1 MSNTRKFVR
10 FALAGATLALL
21 AGSAGL
27 SATTSQRVDDFQL
40 ADQNYLAR
48 HLYKMSDA
56 KAIVMISYQAGDST
70 IAKDA
75 PAYKALK
82 DAYASKGVEF
92 LMIDSKAGETR
103 ATVAADTAVA
113 SLNIPILFDYNQI
126 VGEGL
131 DLTRAAEVIVI
142 NPKDWTV
149 AFRGPVG
156 HASTKRAL
164 DSLVA
169 GNSVKLPA
177 AAPKGGLIALPLKAA
192 VTKRT
197 EVTYVK
203 DIAPIV
209 QAKCV
214 ACHQPGGIG
223 PMTLTNYDQIRG
235 HAPMIREVIRTQRMP
250 PYAADATVGHFTD
263 DDRLSGDQIKT
274 LVHWIEDGAK
284 RGAGDDPL
292 AKISFQ
298 APEWPLGRKPD
309 IIVDLPE
316 QKVPATGRIPYT
328 TPVVPAVM
336 TEGRWMQATA
346 FRISDRQ
353 VVHHI
358 LTSIVPG
365 APQPGS
371 AAPGNANAGVSI
383 GGYGPGRL
391 ANTTPKDM
399 GVWIPP
405 SGGVSFQNHYT
416 PYGKETVERTQM
428 GIYFYPKGQEPLYPM
443 RTFGIF
449 DFGITI
455 PAGAEWHPE
464 SAYIDIPKDAWIY
477 GITPH
482 AHHRGSSAQV
492 AIRYPD
498 GHEEMLL
505 SLPHY
510 DFNWQYEFYLAEP
523 LKAPAGSKIITRW
536 TYDNSTRNK
545 DNPDPT
551 KEVVWGEQS
560 DEEMLAMYLHYR
572 WDGETTKSL
581 HDDYDRLLSAGQLMG
596 VLDDNIDGK
605 LQLTELR
612 GRTAAALKTNFAML
626 DRNGDRALDPT
637 EMAAAGGRGGGGAPA
652 RAASAAPA
660 TGAAGR
666 GTPPSGANTA
676 TAPRTN

>member
-1 MSNTRKFVR
+1 MSRSTKMIR
-10 FALAGATLALL
+10 FALAGTAMALL
-21 AGSAGL
+21 ASSSGI
-27 SATTSQRVDDFQL
+27 SATTAQRIDDFQL

-48 HLYKMSDA
+48 HLYKLSDA
-56 KAIVMISYQAGDST
+56 KAIVLISYQAGDAT

-82 DAYASKGVEF
+82 DAYAAKGVEF
-92 LMIDSKAGETR
+92 MMIDSKLNETR
-103 ATVAADTAVA
+103 AQVAADRAA
-113 SLNIPILFDYNQI
+113 SGLGIPILFDYDQLI
-126 VGEGL
+126 GESL
-131 DLTRAAEVIVI
+131 DITRAAEVIVV
-142 NPKDWTV
+142 NPKGWSV

-164 DSLVA
+164 DALVA
-169 GNSVKLPA
+169 GQTIALPA
-177 AAPKGGLIALPLKAA
+177 AAPRGGVIAFPMKAA

-197 EVTYVK
+197 DISFVK

-209 QAKCV
+209 QSKCV
-214 ACHQPGGIG
+214 TCHQPGGIG
-223 PMTLTNYDQIRG
+223 PMTLTSYEQVRG
-235 HAPMIREVIRTQRMP
+235 HAPMIREVLRTQRMP
-250 PYAADATVGHFTD
+250 PYTADRTIGHFTD
-263 DDRLSGDQIKT
+263 DERLSGDQIRT
-274 LVHWIEDGAK
+274 LVHWVEAGSP
-284 RGAGDDPL
+284 RGTGDDPL
-292 AKISFQ
+292 AKITFQ
-298 APEWPLGRKPD
+298 APDWPLGTPD
-309 IIVDLPE
+309 LIVTLPE
-316 QKVPATGRIPYT
+316 QQVPATGRLDYT
-328 TPVVPAVM
+328 RPVVPAVM
-336 TEGRWMQATA
+336 TEGRWMKATA

-365 APQPGS
+365 APQPGA
-371 AAPGNANAGVSI
+371 AAPGNSNAGVSI

-391 ANTTPKDM
+391 ANMNPKDM

-416 PYGKETVERTQM
+416 PYGKATTERTQM
-428 GIYFYPKGQEPLYPM
+428 GIYFYPKDQQPLYPM

-464 SAYIDIPKDAWIY
+464 LAYIDIPKDAWIY

-482 AHHRGSSAQV
+482 AHHRGSSAHV

-505 SLPHY
+505 ALPHY
-510 DFNWQYEFYLAEP
+510 DFNWQYEYYLATP

-545 DNPDPT
+545 DNPDQARLVT
-551 KEVVWGEQS
+551 WGEQS

-572 WDGETTKSL
+572 WDGETTTAL
-581 HDDYDRLLSAGQLMG
+581 RDDFDRLLSAGQMMG

-605 LQLTELR
+605 LQVAELR
-612 GRTAAALKTNFAML
+612 GRTAASLTSCLTA
-626 DRNGDRALDPT
+626 
-637 EMAAAGGRGGGGAPA
+637 
-652 RAASAAPA
+652 
-660 TGAAGR
+660 
-666 GTPPSGANTA
+666 TA
-676 TAPRTN
+676 TAPSNCPK